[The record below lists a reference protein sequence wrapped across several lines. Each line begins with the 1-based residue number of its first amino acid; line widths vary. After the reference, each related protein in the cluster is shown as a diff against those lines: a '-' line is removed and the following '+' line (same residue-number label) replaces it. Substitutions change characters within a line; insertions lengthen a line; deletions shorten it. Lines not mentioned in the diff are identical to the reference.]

1 MFDLISYWKLH
12 LQKMFY
18 QFSKVIIAST
28 ILFTFH
34 NEVNANARTPSQA
47 LPDFFR
53 NYDQKDFYQLKAR
66 QKIIPK
72 TPDLDVQPKI
82 IEDSSITIIPETIII
97 LAPKKLQKVV
107 NIDKYKKEL
116 IGQEKSINDLYKI
129 AEKLTEDFNDKGY
142 PLVRVIL
149 PSQELDS
156 ENASVFFKI
165 IDGTIETLDLSNV
178 PPKQALRIYHYL
190 KPLIKKEALTQKE
203 INRRLILASSISG
216 INLNSGF
223 LPGTKI
229 GGTRLI
235 IEATHKYV
243 SGGVEFNNFQSEQLG
258 RQQGQINASIN
269 SALGLGETISMFGL
283 SRPTFKGVNGN
294 NREVPIRAGGV
305 SISVP
310 VGNDGTVL
318 GMSYMESMTRPGGS
332 VESLALEANMK
343 SGSVTLSHP
352 ITTQPTKSWYL
363 RGTIN
368 WSDEIQFTT
377 LSGEPVDLSH
387 DRLTSLRLGTS
398 ITSCDKAC
406 INFDAEISRGI
417 ELFSRSASEAIH
429 TPLSRAS
436 ATSTYTHFNTEL
448 NYSRVFF
455 ENYRLNLSGGGQY
468 TDDSLLNSEQAS
480 VVGEN
485 RISSLSSGAIT
496 GDKEWHTRL
505 QVNRDTKLSDNLM
518 FSPYAYSAMGVAYIN
533 KPSAT
538 ENKTTA
544 AKSIGLGIE
553 FNGGDNMFFDKNIYG
568 KAEISK
574 TWATKKI
581 EDLSDVRLNKHQ
593 IAVKLAMTF

>member
-1 MFDLISYWKLH
+1 M
-12 LQKMFY
+12 
-18 QFSKVIIAST
+18 
-28 ILFTFH
+28 
-34 NEVNANARTPSQA
+34 
-47 LPDFFR
+47 
-53 NYDQKDFYQLKAR
+53 KAR

-294 NREVPIRAGGV
+294 NREVPIRAGV
-305 SISVP
+305 FLYLYL
-310 VGNDGTVL
+310 L
-318 GMSYMESMTRPGGS
+318 GMME
-332 VESLALEANMK
+332 
-343 SGSVTLSHP
+343 
-352 ITTQPTKSWYL
+352 
-363 RGTIN
+363 
-368 WSDEIQFTT
+368 
-377 LSGEPVDLSH
+377 
-387 DRLTSLRLGTS
+387 
-398 ITSCDKAC
+398 
-406 INFDAEISRGI
+406 
-417 ELFSRSASEAIH
+417 
-429 TPLSRAS
+429 
-436 ATSTYTHFNTEL
+436 
-448 NYSRVFF
+448 
-455 ENYRLNLSGGGQY
+455 QY
-468 TDDSLLNSEQAS
+468 
-480 VVGEN
+480 
-485 RISSLSSGAIT
+485 
-496 GDKEWHTRL
+496 
-505 QVNRDTKLSDNLM
+505 
-518 FSPYAYSAMGVAYIN
+518 
-533 KPSAT
+533 
-538 ENKTTA
+538 
-544 AKSIGLGIE
+544 
-553 FNGGDNMFFDKNIYG
+553 
-568 KAEISK
+568 
-574 TWATKKI
+574 
-581 EDLSDVRLNKHQ
+581 
-593 IAVKLAMTF
+593 